1 MKNIIYKVEDIF
13 HNIEGDDKN
22 VNMTIPPEVLEA
34 LDMAPGDTVVVEV
47 KDGQLSLTKKDK

>member
-22 VNMTIPPEVLEA
+22 VNMTIPPEGLEA